1 MTGNQARTQLWLLIE
16 NCTTRLY
23 LLLAFIVNLQG
34 TLIVH
39 VCNQQ
44 NIWVLPWA
52 VPPPHAAVGM
62 LWFNAHHIPRLL
74 F

>member
-16 NCTTRLY
+16 NRTTRLY

-34 TLIVH
+34 TFIVH

-44 NIWVLPWA
+44 NI
-52 VPPPHAAVGM
+52 
-62 LWFNAHHIPRLL
+62 
-74 F
+74 